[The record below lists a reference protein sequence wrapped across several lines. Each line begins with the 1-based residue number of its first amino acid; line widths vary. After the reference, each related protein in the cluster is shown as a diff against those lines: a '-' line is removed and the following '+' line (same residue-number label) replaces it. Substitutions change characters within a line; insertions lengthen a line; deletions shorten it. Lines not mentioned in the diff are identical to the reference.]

1 MTHYTRNIMV
11 TKYIIGYVTSFVL
24 TTFSF
29 GIVWLATNQEIG
41 LQTTHIVGIV
51 LLCALLQLLIQLFL
65 FLHLGDEKGPRWN
78 VYSFLFMTLVV
89 VIVIAGSLWIMAH
102 LNYRMM
108 SPDMLQKQIDK
119 AGTSGF

>member
-1 MTHYTRNIMV
+1 MV
-11 TKYIIGYVTSFVL
+11 TKYIIGYVASFVL

-41 LQTTHIVGIV
+41 LKTVHIVGIV

-89 VIVIAGSLWIMAH
+89 IIVVAGSLWIMAH